1 MAVAPP
7 TVSDGRTRGTPGI
20 RKARMK
26 PQRRKLAASLLDNGY
41 SLPVADFS
49 ARTFVGENNDSIIST
64 TIYPDNRPKD
74 TAPQSM
80 SREQINQRFEE
91 LYKPHDHEESPEHL
105 NLGDSEGRKAL
116 RAIVERLCQE
126 NQFVAAM
133 KNLERCVH
141 LNIEAR
147 GLRSDAV
154 RDDAFQFILRCNK
167 IAMAQLKISPAMAFQ
182 ILAIAEHASR
192 RRGILRYHRSAR
204 LCCRALTLNN
214 LACYHKSRK
223 DYRVALPLLKR
234 ALKIELTTVHCGSP
248 ASTHLNICTV
258 LSAIGSHTAALSH
271 AIMAQRILQLDGHPL
286 GASNV
291 YIMALHNQ
299 AVEEMWLHR
308 FEAAMSTFG
317 KALQIVDKQ
326 SPLRSRVEAGMSDA
340 REKVKRLRKN
350 RLGRRNEGQHR
361 RSDRSNLKK
370 ESIAK

>member
-1 MAVAPP
+1 
-7 TVSDGRTRGTPGI
+7 
-20 RKARMK
+20 MK
-26 PQRRKLAASLLDNGY
+26 PQRRKLAVSLLDDGY

-49 ARTFVGENNDSIIST
+49 ARTFVGENNDSMIST

-80 SREQINQRFEE
+80 SREQMNQRFEE
-91 LYKPHDHEESPEHL
+91 LYKPHDNTLKELPIT
-105 NLGDSEGRKAL
+105 DSEGRKAL
-116 RAIVERLCQE
+116 LDIVERLCQE

-154 RDDAFQFILRCNK
+154 RDDAFQFVLRCNK
-167 IAMAQLKISPAMAFQ
+167 IAMAQLKIRPAMAFQ
-182 ILAIAEHASR
+182 ILTIAEHASR
-192 RRGILRYHRSAR
+192 RRGILRYHRSER

-308 FEAAMSTFG
+308 FEAAMATFG
-317 KALQIVDKQ
+317 KASQIVDKQ
-326 SPLRSRVEAGMSDA
+326 SPLRPRIEAGMSDA

-350 RLGRRNEGQHR
+350 RLGWRNKGQHR
-361 RSDRSNLKK
+361 RNDRSNLNLN
-370 ESIAK
+370 